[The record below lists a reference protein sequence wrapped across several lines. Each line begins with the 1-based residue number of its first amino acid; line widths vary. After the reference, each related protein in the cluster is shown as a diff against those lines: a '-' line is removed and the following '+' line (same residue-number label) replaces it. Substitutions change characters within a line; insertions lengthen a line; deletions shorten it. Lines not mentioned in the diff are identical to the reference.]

1 MEQTTSTAAT
11 STALQYGVLGVVAL
25 AFAFA
30 IIQLFKMMRADH
42 AAAKTDAAVMEKER
56 GKWAVEREAL
66 RAEYERKHREVVEQY
81 AERLRED
88 REICAQSMREERD
101 INRAHED
108 LLRKE
113 FSDQMERVA
122 VEGGKASQ
130 AIVDLMQKF
139 YERLVGPTRGR

>member
-1 MEQTTSTAAT
+1 MEQTSTAAT

-42 AAAKTDAAVMEKER
+42 AATKVDAAAREKER
-56 GKWAVEREAL
+56 GQWAVEREAL
-66 RAEYERKHREVVEQY
+66 RTEYERKHREVVENY
-81 AERLRED
+81 AETLREE
-88 REICAQSMREERD
+88 REACAQGMREERE

-108 LLRKE
+108 LVRKE
-113 FSDQMERVA
+113 FSDLMERVA